1 MGSMSLQRKYN
12 LQFFL
17 NSWWWTEM
25 EMWRKIWL
33 TSVKSFWL
41 KMQSMDCFYQVE
53 SDWGGEEG
61 PEERSERP
69 KLLKKGKWGVKWVK
83 THWLS
88 LTRLPLWIPALGFLP
103 CHTDLRYT
111 QSCVS
116 FLAWE
121 GAYYCTCTAWHYD
134 PANRDMYPLLPK
146 SFICIC
152 SWTVAVTPRVGWLC
166 SLKFLGNFSSTY
178 LLQLLRAGTVAS
190 FVLVQY
196 LAQWVSWVGF
206 LGVIAM
212 ITSDLLLQNGKPS
225 LIHKPCNTHMHTQ

>member
-1 MGSMSLQRKYN
+1 
-12 LQFFL
+12 
-17 NSWWWTEM
+17 
-25 EMWRKIWL
+25 
-33 TSVKSFWL
+33 
-41 KMQSMDCFYQVE
+41 MQSMDCFYQVE

-152 SWTVAVTPRVGWLC
+152 SWTVAVTPRVGCLC

-212 ITSDLLLQNGKPS
+212 ITSAWCYRTVNLHWSTSLVIHTCTHNKATSTLWARGVSPLLIYAYLS
-225 LIHKPCNTHMHTQ
+225 